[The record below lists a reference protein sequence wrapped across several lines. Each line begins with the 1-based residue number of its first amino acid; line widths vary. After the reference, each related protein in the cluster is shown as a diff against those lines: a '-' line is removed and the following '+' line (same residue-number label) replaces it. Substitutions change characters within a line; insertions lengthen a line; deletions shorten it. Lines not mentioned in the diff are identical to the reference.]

1 MLKNSMQ
8 YGHQENVDGNDIL
21 SSNGFN
27 FNASFP
33 QGCQQDS
40 VPMTLKLLVTML
52 LRGADQDSA
61 DSQMTLKLLVTM
73 LLRGADIM
81 DQDSADSQACLSI
94 AQTIVFNCK
103 KNIKKSSSTVK
114 SRHSV
119 EYEPPLPLYIGLS
132 VHTQTRSKKL
142 IMELHALSATIGFCN
157 LRTSWLLLFGE
168 ERRCVSCPGLFTIGA
183 LDNLDHTPQL
193 PRYCY

>member
-1 MLKNSMQ
+1 M
-8 YGHQENVDGNDIL
+8 
-21 SSNGFN
+21 
-27 FNASFP
+27 P
-33 QGCQQDS
+33 
-40 VPMTLKLLVTML
+40 
-52 LRGADQDSA
+52 
-61 DSQMTLKLLVTM
+61 MTLKLLVTM

-142 IMELHALSATIGFCN
+142 IMELHALGLSISYDRILQLENQLATAVCQDIEKKGVVCPAQ
-157 LRTSWLLLFGE
+157 LR
-168 ERRCVSCPGLFTIGA
+168 CPF
-183 LDNLDHTPQL
+183 
-193 PRYCY
+193 